1 MTNKQIFMLCVTL
14 IIIVA
19 LLMGCPVE
27 QIIRLIPA
35 MLGLGV

>member
-1 MTNKQIFMLCVTL
+1 MTNKQWLMLCVTL
-14 IIIVA
+14 IIVVA

-27 QIIRLIPA
+27 QVIRLIPA

>member
-1 MTNKQIFMLCVTL
+1 MTNKQILMLCVTL

-27 QIIRLIPA
+27 QVLKLIPA